1 MNFRENYELWCE
13 KVSDSELSAELSS
26 IANDEAAIEEAFYKT
41 LEFGTAG
48 LRGIIGAG
56 TNRMNIHT
64 VGQATQGIADFL
76 VADAA
81 KKGQAEP
88 DSVAICYDCRINSEL
103 FARTAASVLA
113 ANGVKAYIYPRLEP
127 TPALSF
133 ATRELGC
140 GIGINVTASHNPAK
154 YNGYKVYGPDGCQ
167 IASSIADAITASIA
181 AVDVFED
188 VRTADFDDMMA
199 KGLIEYISDEVLD
212 RFIDACLLQ
221 DVAPESAKDDPLKL
235 VYTPLNGTGL
245 ETVSRILE
253 AVNITDV
260 HVVPEQANPDGNF
273 PTCPSPNPENRKALE
288 LGIALC
294 EEVHPDLLLATDPD
308 TDRVG
313 VAVKDG
319 DDYQLISG
327 NEMGVLLLDYLCR
340 MRTEQGTMPENPVA
354 VTTIVSTSLADDV
367 AAHYGVEMR
376 RCLTGFKYIGGIIAD
391 LEAEGHPERFVF
403 GFEESYGYLAG
414 THARDKDAV
423 VTSML
428 ICQMARYYRTLGKTL
443 YTAMQDIYE
452 TYGYHRNKTLSFT
465 FEGISGSEKMAQIM
479 SGLRE
484 SAPESV
490 GGLAVTGVLDY
501 EQGVNGLPSANVIEF
516 ALEGGNKAIVRPS
529 GTEPKIKVYVFSVGS
544 TDDEAKRLNQLIGD
558 DMSGRMS

>member
-1 MNFRENYELWCE
+1 MNYREQYDLWCE
-13 KVSDSELSAELSS
+13 KVTDSELAAELATMQGDDSV
-26 IANDEAAIEEAFYKT
+26 IEEAFYKA

-64 VGQATQGIADFL
+64 VGQATQGIANFL
-76 VADAA
+76 IAQA
-81 KKGQAEP
+81 KGEGKEEP

-103 FARTAASVLA
+103 FARRAASVLA

-167 IASSIADAITASIA
+167 IASSIADAITAAIA
-181 AVDVFED
+181 SVDVFDD
-188 VRTADFDDMMA
+188 VVSADFDEMME
-199 KGLIEYISDEVLD
+199 KGLIEYIPVEVLD
-212 RFIDACLLQ
+212 RFIDACLAQ
-221 DVAPESAKDDPLKL
+221 DVAPASAKDDPLKL

-245 ETVSRILE
+245 ETVSRILR

-260 HVVPEQANPDGNF
+260 HVVPEQAEPDGRF
-273 PTCPSPNPENRKALE
+273 PTCPSPNPENREALE

-313 VAVKDG
+313 VAVKDV
-319 DDYQLISG
+319 DDYQLITG

-340 MRTEQGTMPENPVA
+340 MRAEQGTMPENPVA

-376 RCLTGFKYIGGIIAD
+376 RCLTGFKYIGGIIAE

-428 ICQMARYYRTLGKTL
+428 ICQMARYYRTLGKNL
-443 YTAMQDIYE
+443 YTAMQDLYE
-452 TYGYHRNKTLSFT
+452 RYGYHRNRTLSFT
-465 FEGISGSEKMAQIM
+465 FEGISGSEKMSQIM
-479 SGLRE
+479 DGLRA
-484 SAPESV
+484 SAPASIA
-490 GGLAVTGVLDY
+490 GLAVEGVLDY
-501 EQGVNGLPSANVIEF
+501 EQGINGLPSANVIEF
-516 ALEGGNKAIVRPS
+516 DLQDGNKAIVRPS
-529 GTEPKIKVYVFSVGS
+529 GTEPKIKVYVFSVGV
-544 TDDEAKRLNQLIGD
+544 TDAEAQKINELIGD
-558 DMSGRMS
+558 DMTSRMA